1 MELAVGVAVE
11 VGQDDAI
18 GLYPLACEQ
27 VDDLVSARA
36 DLGMDQDGRAGL
48 AAADGGCHQPTF
60 LEHADA
66 LIGSARLDHARARR
80 IWRRRAEPVVGVHPT
95 LQVGDDPLRQQLDGR
110 GAHPVTFRVMSIA
123 VVAGRR
129 HDVHTGGFRDRPHL
143 RRTPAETDRRHLHDR
158 MQTAARRIGHFFDC
172 SICVLE
178 VLAR

>member
-1 MELAVGVAVE
+1 MPCFHHRLDEVQQLAVGPVFDAAGSVVFEGHAPVGDRCMELAVGVAVE

-18 GLYPLACEQ
+18 GLYSLACEQ

-95 LQVGDDPLRQQLDGR
+95 L
-110 GAHPVTFRVMSIA
+110 
-123 VVAGRR
+123 
-129 HDVHTGGFRDRPHL
+129 
-143 RRTPAETDRRHLHDR
+143 
-158 MQTAARRIGHFFDC
+158 
-172 SICVLE
+172 
-178 VLAR
+178 